1 MAKAFK
7 KRGRPHKAS
16 GKGDQ
21 FREPRDGPPDAT
33 LVLITGTD
41 ADGDPVGRPVAWD
54 ASDGR
59 PPLIRMLPER
69 PGQPG
74 LAPGDRVLASLR
86 ATGPGKY
93 QGRTIHRLNEGPSRV
108 LGVFRPGRPDGR
120 IIPTDRRAKAEWT
133 VPPGHDCDAEAGEL
147 VLAEPVPH
155 HRLGLK
161 PARVIE
167 RLGKMGDARSISLIA
182 IHTHDIPVAFPDDA
196 LIEAKPMRT
205 RFPWATA
212 TTCATSR

>member
-1 MAKAFK
+1 MCI
-7 KRGRPHKAS
+7 
-16 GKGDQ
+16 
-21 FREPRDGPPDAT
+21 RD
-33 LVLITGTD
+33 
-41 ADGDPVGRPVAWD
+41 R
-54 ASDGR
+54 
-59 PPLIRMLPER
+59 ER

-93 QGRTIHRLNEGPSRV
+93 QGRTVQRVSETPSRI
-108 LGVFRPGRPDGR
+108 LGVFRPGHPDGR

-133 VPPGHDCDAEAGEL
+133 VPRGQEAGAEAGEL

-167 RLGKMGDARSISLIA
+167 RLGKMGD
-182 IHTHDIPVAFPDDA
+182 
-196 LIEAKPMRT
+196 
-205 RFPWATA
+205 
-212 TTCATSR
+212 